1 MAKQLSFSEEAR
13 TRIKAGVDT
22 IVKTIAVTLGPKG
35 RNVLIDRKFGGPQ
48 ITKDGVSVAKEIE
61 LADDYENLGAK
72 LIREASEKTS
82 DSVGDGTTTTAVLA
96 RTILTEGLQMVVA
109 GANPMALKR
118 GIDQAAQVAIEAVRK
133 LSKAVKDDHDIKAV
147 ASVSANNDSEI
158 GSLMA
163 DAVRAVGK
171 EGVITVEESKSMKST
186 LEISQG
192 MLFDRGYLSNQFVT
206 DTSRMETVLK
216 NALVLI
222 YEKKISSAPAFVPFL
237 ERVSQ
242 AGKPLLVIAED
253 VEGEALAVLVV
264 NKMRGLLQVAAVKA
278 PGYGDRR
285 KEILQD
291 IAVLTN
297 GTFISDELGLKLEDI
312 QIDQLGKAESITI
325 DKDNTTISGGAGVK
339 AKIEERVQQIR
350 KQIEKAAS
358 SYDKEKLQERL
369 AKLVGG
375 VATIK
380 VGAATEA
387 EMKEKKARVQDAV
400 HATRAAIEE
409 GIVPGGGV
417 ALLRAQKAVRE
428 MKLSGD
434 EKVGSEIVARALKG
448 PICQIAQNAGFSGDV
463 VMNRVLEESG
473 NFGFNAET
481 GEYGDLV
488 KADIIDPTKVV
499 RTAIQN
505 ASSIASMI
513 LTTEVTICDKPEEEK
528 KDKKTGCKKT
538 SKTCNCCKH

>member
-186 LEISQG
+186 LEISKG

-312 QIDQLGKAESITI
+312 HI
-325 DKDNTTISGGAGVK
+325 
-339 AKIEERVQQIR
+339 
-350 KQIEKAAS
+350 
-358 SYDKEKLQERL
+358 ERL
-369 AKLVGG
+369 AKRGGG